1 MCSEKRIVVG
11 CFAERL
17 FWTFVWRIAENLFKQ
32 SLVKEEQCALCGN
45 LSELLQWFIFVNKAI
60 YSQLQDDLLI
70 IQRGEKTELI
80 TEQYR
85 INEQRGKDLNTLK
98 CRNIS
103 QRNFRG
109 IRFCDFRPWSQKCF
123 PKWRKSYFSS
133 KNPII
138 LKENIQKCE
147 TIHKT
152 CSAKLI
158 FWST

>member
-1 MCSEKRIVVG
+1 MCSEKRIVVE
-11 CFAERL
+11 CSVKRL
-17 FWTFVWRIAENLFKQ
+17 LWTFVWTIAENLFKQ
-32 SLVKEEQCALCGN
+32 SLGKEEQFALCGN
-45 LSELLQWFIFVNKAI
+45 FTELLRWIIFVNKVI
-60 YSQLQDDLLI
+60 YSRLRNNLLI
-70 IQRGEKTELI
+70 IQRGENN
-80 TEQYR
+80 Q
-85 INEQRGKDLNTLK
+85 DLNTLK

-147 TIHKT
+147 TIHKN
-152 CSAKLI
+152 CSVKLI